1 MKITTTHY
9 ICDICKAELPDDY
22 VSTDG
27 QGHNYF
33 VKNLYNEIRL
43 DKPVLECDA
52 MVVHV
57 RVGGRK
63 DTTTYDDLCNTCR
76 LKLLKEAVEHLESGV

>member
-27 QGHNYF
+27 QGHSYF

-43 DKPVLECDA
+43 KEPVLECDA

-76 LKLLKEAVEHLESGV
+76 LRLLKEAVKHIESGV